1 MVSNRSKDVKFIV
14 GKYVYLRPIAKSDMH
29 KGWLKWIN
37 DPDHRANLFGVFP
50 VTEKDLKNYFN
61 AQKLPESAM
70 FAICIKRNNK
80 YIGNIR
86 LSSIDFVNKRCSFGR
101 LIGDKNSQGKGYGS
115 EALILVLRY
124 AFETLGMN
132 RVYSAIAKENNASF
146 KSNIKVGMKKEGL
159 LKEALFKNG
168 KFIDE
173 IIFSILSKDFF
184 KKYKKIKL

>member
-1 MVSNRSKDVKFIV
+1 
-14 GKYVYLRPIAKSDMH
+14 
-29 KGWLKWIN
+29 
-37 DPDHRANLFGVFP
+37 
-50 VTEKDLKNYFN
+50 
-61 AQKLPESAM
+61 M
-70 FAICIKRNNK
+70 FAICIKKNNK

-86 LSSIDFVNKRCSFGR
+86 LSSIDFVNKSCTFGR

-159 LKEALFKNG
+159 LKEALFKKERCCGNN
-168 KFIDE
+168 KR
-173 IIFSILSKDFF
+173 
-184 KKYKKIKL
+184 